1 MLSHYNGYYWM
12 EWYNGADSEGV
23 KNRVLYAS
31 SRDAVTWSRPA
42 VMFNATV
49 KIDSYYF
56 LSFVCCPSR

>member
-12 EWYNGADSEGV
+12 EWYNGVDSEGV

-49 KIDSYYF
+49 KS
-56 LSFVCCPSR
+56 